1 MQRAMETMKNTCSH
15 DVDAKWLLHILR
27 CVRQMYASL
36 IHLDLP
42 SEALDIFGSFI
53 LNLRYILKL
62 YNLRVQL
69 NSSLY
74 NFICLFFIY
83 YRIQCLIA
91 LFKQGAD
98 NIIALNREE
107 TWQIEYLNEDGG
119 VTKLVK
125 LKVSV
130 FIRNLFYIPV
140 IYRHVWFCAMNS
152 RTCLRK

>member
-1 MQRAMETMKNTCSH
+1 MQRAMEAIKNICSR
-15 DVDAKWLLHILR
+15 DLDAKWLLHILR

-53 LNLRYILKL
+53 LNLRYTTYRIQ
-62 YNLRVQL
+62 VTQFESSVEF
-69 NSSLY
+69 SSL
-74 NFICLFFIY
+74 FIQSIFFIL

-98 NIIALNREE
+98 NIIAMNRDE

-125 LKVSV
+125 
-130 FIRNLFYIPV
+130 
-140 IYRHVWFCAMNS
+140 
-152 RTCLRK
+152 

>member
-27 CVRQMYASL
+27 RVRQMYASL

-69 NSSLY
+69 NSSL
-74 NFICLFFIY
+74 FIQSLSSFF
-83 YRIQCLIA
+83 
-91 LFKQGAD
+91 
-98 NIIALNREE
+98 
-107 TWQIEYLNEDGG
+107 
-119 VTKLVK
+119 
-125 LKVSV
+125 
-130 FIRNLFYIPV
+130 
-140 IYRHVWFCAMNS
+140 FCI
-152 RTCLRK
+152 